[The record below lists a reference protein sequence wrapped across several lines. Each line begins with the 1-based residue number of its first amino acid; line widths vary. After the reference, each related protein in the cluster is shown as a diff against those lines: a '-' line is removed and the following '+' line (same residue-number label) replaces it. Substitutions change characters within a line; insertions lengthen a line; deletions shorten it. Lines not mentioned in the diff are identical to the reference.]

1 MKFHMIIT
9 WIVSLALFSGCAT
22 SPTPVIIG
30 TRDVARAGG
39 QPEVEKMVDLG
50 TGPAVTELGDKID
63 ARGGQGR
70 VVIGELLYI
79 QGNNF
84 GKQPRISIAGRGA
97 LVLAH
102 TEGGGIVVR
111 VPWGIDHGKVEVEIV
126 HSRGRGTT
134 TLQVDRLG
142 VALGGG
148 KLYPF
153 RLHPDGKVTGLKPL
167 ELPGARFLSISH
179 DGSAAYAIGGE
190 GEGRLWVIDFTG
202 PGPKLVQERKLGKGT
217 PLAVVAASQRPMGAV
232 VTEET
237 ITLFSSDNAL
247 NPTLYAPVAIPVP
260 LQKKGVI
267 AAGMGGQARTL
278 GLLLSDLNE
287 VALINMTDPTKLS
300 GHSLIKVLPGE
311 VLSLTTGLS
320 FSADGGSAWVVSG
333 DNARS
338 VEGGLQPA
346 RLTMLQV
353 TPGADKETA
362 PSARVHKTWQV
373 GQELTP
379 MRLAVARGEPIPPG
393 TSIRSEPSSTAVYVA
408 LAPSKVL
415 SKVSADRGMLRRSS
429 LGQEPLDLLEGK
441 WMLTS
446 QDVVG
451 KTQRA
456 VAAGCTGEAGKLKLV
471 VVSGPA
477 WEKGKVESVE
487 LGAIEGDGPC
497 MTDIKV
503 QP

>member
-1 MKFHMIIT
+1 MKFHMIVT

-22 SPTPVIIG
+22 SPTPAVIN
-30 TRDVARAGG
+30 TRDVANAGG
-39 QPEVEKMVDLG
+39 PPVVEKMVDLG
-50 TGPAVTELGDKID
+50 TGPAVVELGEKVDT
-63 ARGGQGR
+63 RGGQGR

-79 QGNNF
+79 LGDNF
-84 GKQPRISIAGRGA
+84 GKQPRISISGRGA
-97 LVLAH
+97 KVLAH
-102 TEGGGIVVR
+102 TEGGGVVVR
-111 VPWGIDHGKVEVEIV
+111 VPWGIDHGKVEVEVV
-126 HSRGRGTT
+126 HHRGRGTT

-142 VALGGG
+142 AALGGG

-153 RLHPDGKVTGLKPL
+153 RMLPSGKITGLKPI
-167 ELPGARFLSISH
+167 ELPGARFLSVSH
-179 DGSAAYAIGGE
+179 DGSAAYAVGGE

-202 PGPKLVQERKLGKGT
+202 SSPKLVQERKLGKGT
-217 PLAVVAASQRPMGAV
+217 PLAVVGASQRPMGAV

-237 ITLFSSDNAL
+237 ITLFSTENAL
-247 NPTLYAPVAIPVP
+247 NPTLYTPVTIPVP
-260 LQKKGVI
+260 LQKKGVV

-278 GLLLSDLNE
+278 GLLLADLNE
-287 VALINMTDPTKLS
+287 VALINMTEPTKLS
-300 GHSLIKVLPGE
+300 KHSLLKILPGE

-346 RLTMLQV
+346 RLTMLQI
-353 TPGADKETA
+353 TASKDKEVPPTA
-362 PSARVHKTWQV
+362 KVHKTWQV
-373 GQELTP
+373 GQEMAP
-379 MRLAVARGEPIPPG
+379 MRVAVARGEPIPPG
-393 TSIRSEPSSTAVYVA
+393 TSIRSEPSSSAVYVA
-408 LAPSKVL
+408 MAPSKVL
-415 SKVSADRGMLRRSS
+415 SEASTDKGMLRRSS

-441 WMLTS
+441 WLLTS

-456 VAAGCTGEAGKLKLV
+456 VAAGCVGKAGKLKLV

-477 WEKGKVESVE
+477 WEKGAIESVE
-487 LGAIEGDGPC
+487 LGEMKGEGIC
-497 MTDIKV
+497 LTDVKA